1 MSYVI
6 AIPSYNR
13 ADTIAGKTL
22 SCLLDGGVTSS
33 RITIFVANKTQKK
46 MYQSTVPREMYKDIV
61 VGKIGI
67 ANQRKFISHYY
78 PIGTYIV
85 SMDDDVEDLK
95 MLKGNKLA
103 TIHDLDGLFKRA
115 YAILKREKLFIWGI
129 YPVQNPFFMHNT
141 ITTNLKFIIGVTFGY
156 INRRLKR
163 LEPSPRAEGKEDYEQ
178 SILYYK
184 EDGGVVRFNNITHKT
199 KFNSVGGLGAD
210 RQLMNKQAAE
220 YLQSVYPDI
229 VSIFHRKNGMT
240 EIRLARTA

>member
-22 SCLLDGGVTSS
+22 SCLLDGGVSPS
-33 RITIFVANKTQKK
+33 RITIFVANKTQEK
-46 MYQSTVPREMYKDIV
+46 MYQSVVPREMYKDIV
-61 VGKIGI
+61 VGKVGI

-78 PIGTYIV
+78 PVGTYIV

-95 MLKGNKLA
+95 MLRGDKLA
-103 TIHDLDGLFKRA
+103 TIRDLDGLFTRA
-115 YAILKREKLFIWGI
+115 YAVLKKEKLYIWGI

-141 ITTNLKFIIGVTFGY
+141 TTTNLKFIIGVTFGY

-210 RQLMNKQAAE
+210 RQLMNKRAAE
-220 YLQSVYPDI
+220 YLESAYPDI